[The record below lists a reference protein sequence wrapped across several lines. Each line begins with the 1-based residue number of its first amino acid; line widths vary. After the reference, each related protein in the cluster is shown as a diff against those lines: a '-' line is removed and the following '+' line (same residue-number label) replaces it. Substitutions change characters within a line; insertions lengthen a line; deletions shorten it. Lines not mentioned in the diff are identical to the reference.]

1 MTGII
6 DVSVG
11 HSLRNIYGQ
20 ALIALAPYYQFDVLD
35 ADVAGGVGLS
45 GFRDAYRDRFVQCGI
60 SEQAMVGM
68 AAGMA
73 LAGNS
78 PVLCNTFATFGLR
91 ALEIFRLSVAG
102 NNANVKLVMSHVGL
116 DVGPDGG
123 SCQELSYY
131 GIWRTIPNVTVI
143 HPATS
148 RQMFEATKW
157 MLETPGPVVMF
168 TGRSE
173 ISSTL
178 PDIGFRICQPDKIQ
192 RGERLTIVTAGN
204 ILGEVV
210 KAADGLNVD
219 VFVLSTIAP
228 IAGQEFDTIAN
239 SIVRTG
245 RLLTVEDGNPVGG
258 IAEIITSNIT
268 GASYQHL
275 PLGVEG
281 WGESGEGPELWQK
294 HGLDAS
300 SIREQIERWCNE

>member
-1 MTGII
+1 
-6 DVSVG
+6 
-11 HSLRNIYGQ
+11 
-20 ALIALAPYYQFDVLD
+20 
-35 ADVAGGVGLS
+35 
-45 GFRDAYRDRFVQCGI
+45 
-60 SEQAMVGM
+60 
-68 AAGMA
+68 MA

-78 PVLCNTFATFGLR
+78 PVICNTFATFGLR

-102 NNANVKLVMSHVGL
+102 NNANVKLIMSHVGL

-143 HPATS
+143 HPATA
-148 RQMFEATKW
+148 RQMFDATKW

-173 ISSTL
+173 ISPLL
-178 PDIGFRICQPDKIQ
+178 PDIGFTPYIPDKLQ
-192 RGERLTIVTAGN
+192 QGDRATVVTAGN
-204 ILGEVV
+204 ILGEVQ
-210 KAADGLNVD
+210 KATMGLDVD
-219 VFVLSTIAP
+219 VFLLSTIAP
-228 IAGQEFDTIAN
+228 IIDEAFLNIALSLN
-239 SIVRTG
+239 RTG
-245 RLLTVEDGNPVGG
+245 KLLTVEDGNPVGG

-300 SIREQIERWCNE
+300 SIREQIERWCNG